1 MDQITF
7 PLLLLLFSGSVVSN
21 SLRPHG
27 LQHARLPC
35 PSPPPEICTSSC
47 PLHQW
52 CHPAISSSE
61 ALFFFCPQ
69 PFPVL
74 GTFPMSQL
82 FASDDWNTG
91 VSNSVPV
98 LPTSIQGWFP
108 LRLTGLISLLSKGLS
123 EVFSNTTFWRHQFF
137 NAPPSS
143 RSSSYNPP
151 WPLGKTIASTM
162 QTFVSR
168 VISLLFKT
176 LSRFVIAF
184 LPTNKHLLISCL
196 QSPSA
201 VILEPKRGNLSL
213 LLCFPPL
220 YLPRSNGARC
230 HDLSFF
236 NI

>member
-1 MDQITF
+1 MSIASVMPSSHLILWRP
-7 PLLLLLFSGSVVSN
+7 PLLL
-21 SLRPHG
+21 
-27 LQHARLPC
+27 
-35 PSPPPEICTSSC
+35 PSIFPNIKDF
-47 PLHQW
+47 
-52 CHPAISSSE
+52 SSE
-61 ALFFFCPQ
+61 SAVCIRWPKYWSFSF
-69 PFPVL
+69 
-74 GTFPMSQL
+74 
-82 FASDDWNTG
+82 
-91 VSNSVPV
+91 
-98 LPTSIQGWFP
+98 SISP
-108 LRLTGLISLLSKGLS
+108 SKEYSELISLKINWFDLLAVQGTLRTLSS
-123 EVFSNTTFWRHQFF
+123 TAIRRHQFF

-151 WPLGKTIASTM
+151 WPLGKTIALTM

-184 LPTNKHLLISCL
+184 LPRNKHLLISCL